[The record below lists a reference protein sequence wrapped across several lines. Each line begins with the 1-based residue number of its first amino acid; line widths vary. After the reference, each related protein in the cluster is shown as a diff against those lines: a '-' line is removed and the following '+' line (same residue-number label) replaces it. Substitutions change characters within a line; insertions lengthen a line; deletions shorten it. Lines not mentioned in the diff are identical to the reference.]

1 MAQMVRKQIY
11 ISQNQENL
19 IKRLAS
25 LRRTSEAEVIRQAL
39 DHETAGRVEQAFV
52 PDPDA
57 LRRLIEAALSRRSLG
72 ATGEPYQWKRED
84 AYEERM
90 SRYDRHS

>member
-1 MAQMVRKQIY
+1 MAQMIRKQIY
-11 ISQNQENL
+11 ISQAQENL

-39 DHETAGRVEQAFV
+39 ERETTGRLEQAFV

-57 LRRLIEAALSRRSLG
+57 LRRVIQAGLDRRALGIS
-72 ATGEPYQWKRED
+72 GEPYQFRRDD
-84 AYEERM
+84 AYEERL
-90 SRYDRHS
+90 SRYDRPG